1 MNEYRMQL
9 FLLNKPVIIK
19 GKLHKKSGLQESQK
33 ISCMTRFLFILIQN
47 IHPVNSDKKGLFT
60 PDERVNLL
68 RRVVKGLDNVEVD
81 SSHTLLA
88 DYAKSKGASCIVK
101 GLRAMSDF
109 EAEFQMATLNRKLNP
124 ELDTVFLTACQD
136 YTYLSSSIVKEMA
149 RYNVKLEGFVSPL
162 IEEDVNRKMS
172 EQLSMKK

>member
-1 MNEYRMQL
+1 M
-9 FLLNKPVIIK
+9 
-19 GKLHKKSGLQESQK
+19 
-33 ISCMTRFLFILIQN
+33 
-47 IHPVNSDKKGLFT
+47 
-60 PDERVNLL
+60 NLL
-68 RRVVKGLDNVEVD
+68 RRVVKGLDNVEID